1 MPDKT
6 ETMREFDELL
16 KGLTGQENIS
26 DTVDNPYCN
35 HNNLEIKN
43 YTHNSEMTERRDCKF
58 NRRFDSGLETAS
70 DEGSKT
76 TKSTCRGV
84 KGIKN
89 MCNVPSFHEQK
100 LSNHLT
106 SVSWKLT
113 PGKKIKVNL
122 PTLELPSILSKQ
134 DEESMLELHLLLQFY
149 GFEVRDRKTLACFAL
164 GNINNTPAA
173 PAYFYEFYKL
183 ASRLEWR
190 FPDRAKMG
198 NDMIE
203 GAARQRDGT
212 LGLYFLARK
221 WNTENTLGIYVAREN
236 LCYFLN
242 MVDLSVL
249 RAGLT
254 YVANMSALTWRMWA
268 PFEVAKAANF
278 SAMCIPL
285 KAKRL
290 LFIQPNIY
298 ARVALNMSFSMI
310 SIRLSK
316 VACVLQLDE
325 VHSKFPNIIIPPSL
339 APSTTESSMLARL
352 SIDEQINFQIL
363 IDE

>member
-6 ETMREFDELL
+6 ELMRGFDELL
-16 KGLTGQENIS
+16 TLLTGEEEVP
-26 DTVDNPYCN
+26 DTVDNLDCN
-35 HNNLEIKN
+35 HNKLEIKN
-43 YTHNSEMTERRDCKF
+43 YTHNGEMTEKRDCNF
-58 NRRFDSGLETAS
+58 NERFDSGLETAS
-70 DEGSKT
+70 DEKSKT
-76 TKSTCRGV
+76 TMSMRRGM

-89 MCNVPSFHEQK
+89 MCKVPSFHEQK
-100 LSNHLT
+100 LASHPASL
-106 SVSWKLT
+106 SRKLT
-113 PGKKIKVNL
+113 PGTRIKVNL
-122 PTLELPSILSKQ
+122 PNLELPPILSKQ

-173 PAYFYEFYKL
+173 AAYFCEFYKL
-183 ASRLEWR
+183 ASRAELK

-198 NDMIE
+198 DMIE
-203 GAARQRDGT
+203 GAARQSDGT
-212 LGLYFLARK
+212 LGIYYVARK
-221 WNTENTLGIYVAREN
+221 WNAENTLGIYVAREN

-298 ARVALNMSFSMI
+298 ARVALNMSFPMI

-325 VHSKFPNIIIPPSL
+325 VHSKFPGIIVPPSL
-339 APSTTESSMLARL
+339 VPSTTENSMLTRL
-352 SIDEQINFQIL
+352 SIDDQINFQFL

>member
-6 ETMREFDELL
+6 ETMREFDDLL
-16 KGLTGQENIS
+16 KVLTGQEEVS
-26 DTVDNPYCN
+26 DTVDKPDSN
-35 HNNLEIKN
+35 HNKLVILN

-58 NRRFDSGLETAS
+58 NERFDSGLETAS
-70 DEGSKT
+70 DEESKT
-76 TKSTCRGV
+76 TKSKRVGV
-84 KGIKN
+84 KGI
-89 MCNVPSFHEQK
+89 MCKVPSFHEQR
-100 LSNHLT
+100 LANHPV
-106 SVSWKLT
+106 SVIRKLT
-113 PGKKIKVNL
+113 PGKRIKVNL
-122 PTLELPSILSKQ
+122 PNLELPPILSKQ

-173 PAYFYEFYKL
+173 AAYFYEFYKL
-183 ASRLEWR
+183 VSRTELK

-198 NDMIE
+198 DDMIE
-203 GAARQRDGT
+203 GAARQNDGT
-212 LGLYFLARK
+212 LGIYFVARK

-242 MVDLSVL
+242 MVDLPVL
-249 RAGLT
+249 TAGLT

-298 ARVALNMSFSMI
+298 ARVALNMSFPMI
-310 SIRLSK
+310 SIRLSN

-325 VHSKFPNIIIPPSL
+325 VHSKFPDVIIPPSFF
-339 APSTTESSMLARL
+339 PSTTENSMLTRL
-352 SIDEQINFQIL
+352 SIDEQINFQFL